1 MLVVQEFVSVDGFAA
16 DASGEFGFA
25 DVISDWSPIDSDQM
39 ELMSRTG
46 IVMLGR
52 KSYELFVKYWPSA
65 EHVLAEHIN
74 TTPRAVLSQT
84 LQSAPWGEWPAATVQ
99 RGSLTDTVGRLT
111 ETAAPQ
117 DVLVWGSL
125 TLTKSLLSAGLVDEL
140 RLIVC
145 PIILGTGI
153 AVTPDDP
160 GQTTLT
166 TVAAKPYANGAVQ
179 LSYRT

>member
-25 DVISDWSPIDSDQM
+25 GVVSDWSPIDSDQM

-52 KSYELFVKYWPSA
+52 KTYELFVKYWPSA
-65 EHVLAEHIN
+65 EHVLAEQIN
-74 TTPRAVLSQT
+74 TTPKAVLSQT

-99 RGSLTDTVGRLT
+99 HGALTDVAARLAATAGR
-111 ETAAPQ
+111 Q

-125 TLTKSLLSAGLVDEL
+125 ALTNSLLRAGLVDEL

-145 PIILGTGI
+145 PVMLGTGI
-153 AVTPDDP
+153 GVTPDDP
-160 GQTTLT
+160 GRTTLT
-166 TVAAKPYANGAVQ
+166 MAAAKPYANGAVQ
-179 LSYRT
+179 LTYRI

>member
-25 DVISDWSPIDSDQM
+25 GVISDWSPIDSDQT

-46 IVMLGR
+46 MVVLGR
-52 KSYELFVKYWPSA
+52 KTYELFAQYWPGA

-74 TTPRAVLSQT
+74 TTPKTVLSQT
-84 LQSAPWGEWPAATVQ
+84 LKSAPWGNWPAATVQ
-99 RGSLTDTVGRLT
+99 HGSLTDIIGRLAA
-111 ETAAPQ
+111 TAGPQ

-125 TLTKSLLSAGLVDEL
+125 ALTKSLLSAGLVDEL

-145 PIILGTGI
+145 PIVLGGGI
-153 AVTPDDP
+153 GVTPEDP
-160 GQTTLT
+160 RQTTLT
-166 TVAAKPYANGAVQ
+166 MAAATSYSNGAVQ
-179 LSYRT
+179 LTYRI